1 MSVTMAKADG
11 VTVFTLTSDPN
22 SACPPLCQM
31 FKGLCYSPV
40 CCSVS
45 QPLRRLQ
52 GTSQSVLGALQV
64 MVGILNIG
72 FGTILFVCTN
82 NYWWAPVFTFWLGS
96 LFIFFGIM
104 CILSEKFPSPCLVIF
119 NVILNLIGIG
129 FSITA
134 IVLCSIYLH
143 RPWWFYSLPCEINR
157 YWGYS
162 SRYRTTATESPEL
175 QIMIQKC
182 EEGQHLIMMLI
193 KSIRILL
200 IGLSVLE
207 LCITISSVVLGIKA
221 LRKRGKEQNK
231 SSEVPEHY
239 KELLEDA
246 TANATA

>member
-72 FGTILFVCTN
+72 FGTILFICLDDS
-82 NYWWAPVFTFWLGS
+82 WWAPVFPFWLGS

-134 IVLCSIYLH
+134 IALYIFYLDI
-143 RPWWFYSLPCEINR
+143 PWWYNFSPCGTR

-162 SRYRTTATESPEL
+162 SRYSTMATESPEL
-175 QIMIQKC
+175 QIMIKKC
-182 EEGQHLIMMLI
+182 EEGQHLIMMLM
-193 KSIRILL
+193 KSIYILL
-200 IGLSVLE
+200 IILSVLE

-246 TANATA
+246 TTNATV

>member
-52 GTSQSVLGALQV
+52 GTSQSVLGALQI
-64 MVGILNIG
+64 MIGILNIG
-72 FGTILFVCTN
+72 FGTIL
-82 NYWWAPVFTFWLGS
+82 WGPVFPFWLGS

-119 NVILNLIGIG
+119 NVILNLIGIA

-134 IVLCSIYLH
+134 IV
-143 RPWWFYSLPCEINR
+143 FYSIFLDRSWWYYYSSCETNR

-162 SRYRTTATESPEL
+162 SRYRMTATESPEL
-175 QIMIQKC
+175 QIMIKKC
-182 EEGQHLIMMLI
+182 EEGQHLIMMLR
-193 KSIRILL
+193 KSICIVL
-200 IGLSVLE
+200 IILSVLE

-246 TANATA
+246 TTNATV

>member
-22 SACPPLCQM
+22 SACPPLCQIL
-31 FKGLCYSPV
+31 KGLCYSPV

-52 GTSQSVLGALQV
+52 GTSQSVLGAFQV
-64 MVGILNIG
+64 MVGILNIS
-72 FGTILFVCTN
+72 FGTILFICADFD
-82 NYWWAPVFTFWLGS
+82 WWAPVFPFWLGS
-96 LFIFFGIM
+96 LFIFFGLM

-119 NVILNLIGIG
+119 NVILNLTGIG

-134 IVLCSIYLH
+134 IVLNSIYLD
-143 RPWWFYSLPCEINR
+143 RSWWY
-157 YWGYS
+157 YS
-162 SRYRTTATESPEL
+162 SLCQVNSYLRDRYTESPEL

-182 EEGQHLIMMLI
+182 EEGQHLITMLT
-193 KSIRILL
+193 KSIYILL
-200 IGLSVLE
+200 IILSVLE

-231 SSEVPEHY
+231 SSEVLEHY

-246 TANATA
+246 TANATV